1 MKFMKLG
8 SKPDSFQT
16 DGNNVRY
23 VASELAMDISLI
35 VGDVKF
41 YLHKQVMCSSVFVNC
56 LSGEIP
62 KELGNIT
69 TLMYVCLEANQFS
82 GIVPPELGDLTN
94 LRTLVLSS
102 NNLTGNL
109 PMGLARLRNLASFP
123 VCLSLK
129 A

>member
-41 YLHKQVMCSSVFVNC
+41 YLHKGKFQRSWEILL
-56 LSGEIP
+56 LSCTCAL
-62 KELGNIT
+62 K
-69 TLMYVCLEANQFS
+69 Q
-82 GIVPPELGDLTN
+82 TN
-94 LRTLVLSS
+94 S
-102 NNLTGNL
+102 
-109 PMGLARLRNLASFP
+109 LALFL
-123 VCLSLK
+123 LSLGI
-129 A
+129 